1 MNGYKH
7 LSEREKRST
16 QKNVTVEF
24 LKKRPGSDTV
34 SVFLTKPASSGRKE
48 IYMLYLINVE
58 GKMELKDINMAFQAR
73 YVSRADG
80 PEKGSY
86 PL

>member
-1 MNGYKH
+1 MECTPKKH
-7 LSEREKRST
+7 KLVKRNS
-16 QKNVTVEF
+16 KISAVC
-24 LKKRPGSDTV
+24 LKKKTDTV
-34 SVFLTKPASSGRKE
+34 SAFLTKPASSGRKE

-58 GKMELKDINMAFQAR
+58 GKMELKDINIAFQAR
-73 YVSRADG
+73 YVSGEDG